1 MWTEYLA
8 VLEVTARSGHK
19 YTSTI
24 SIWGYS
30 TEDAARAAE
39 AIGEK
44 SDEPAET
51 RLLGITVI
59 NRD

>member
-19 YTSTI
+19 YTSVISVWGWTI
-24 SIWGYS
+24 
-30 TEDAARAAE
+30 EDAARAAE

-44 SDEPAET
+44 ADEPVET
-51 RLLGITVI
+51 RLLGITVV